1 MNRQAMELI
10 AMTDVAAIN
19 PHDTICEVDYLAEC
33 AVEYGYN
40 LAFVSQCFT
49 EYMIRKLKGTGV
61 KVGGGIGN
69 STGAGEEPFAFKL
82 ASVKH
87 WVKAGCGE
95 IEMFLNIP
103 FMRSGMYDEVQK
115 EIKAIRN
122 ETSTV
127 FKLILNTPLL
137 TDEQIQIACEM
148 AINAGCDFVKTGTGV
163 FGPTKLEKVA
173 LIRQTVGDRI
183 RIKAAGGIADL
194 ETIYHLQYLGVTRL
208 GINNAN
214 TLNII
219 SKLEKE

>member
-1 MNRQAMELI
+1 
-10 AMTDVAAIN
+10 
-19 PHDTICEVDYLAEC
+19 
-33 AVEYGYN
+33 
-40 LAFVSQCFT
+40 
-49 EYMIRKLKGTGV
+49 MIEKLKGTGV

-103 FMRSGMYDEVQK
+103 FMRSGMFDEAQK

-148 AINAGCDFVKTGTGV
+148 AVNAGCDFVKTGTGV
-163 FGPTKLEKVA
+163 FGPTKMESVA

-183 RIKAAGGIADL
+183 RIKASGGISDL
-194 ETIYHLQYLGVTRL
+194 ETIDQLKSLGVTRL
-208 GINNAN
+208 GISN
-214 TLNII
+214 T
-219 SKLEKE
+219 KLLGMIGELEEE